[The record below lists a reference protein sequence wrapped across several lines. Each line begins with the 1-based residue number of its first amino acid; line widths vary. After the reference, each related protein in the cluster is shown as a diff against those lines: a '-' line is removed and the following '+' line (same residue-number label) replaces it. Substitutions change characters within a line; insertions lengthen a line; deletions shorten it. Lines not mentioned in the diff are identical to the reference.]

1 MVLSNKL
8 ESSGAQVTDKTA
20 VLLIRGLL
28 RERRHWLDFPV
39 LLSEQL
45 QRPVLTLD
53 LPGCGVLH
61 KEKSAASIPA
71 LRSALQ
77 QQFAKR
83 YPEYQGQPLHLVAIS
98 MGGML
103 ALDWALAAPQQVK
116 SLSLI
121 NSSSAGL
128 SPFWHRLQIRN
139 YFKVLLS
146 ALAGPLQREELI
158 WQMTVSSPLQPEVLK
173 QWQHWAIEHP
183 VSRIN
188 ALRQLWAA
196 SRFRAELRPLCPVF
210 ILSGLSDQLVS
221 PLCSR
226 ALATKLQAPLITHPE
241 AGHDLPLD
249 ATQWLVSVIDQNL
262 NEVYQ
267 QYNCA

>member
-1 MVLSNKL
+1 MVLNP
-8 ESSGAQVTDKTA
+8 DKTP

-28 RERRHWLDFPV
+28 RESRHWLDFPV

-53 LPGCGVLH
+53 LPGCGALH

-77 QQFAKR
+77 QQFAAH
-83 YPEYQGQPLHLVAIS
+83 YPQYQGQQLHVVAIS

-103 ALDWALAAPQQVK
+103 ALDWALDAPQQVK
-116 SLSLI
+116 SLSMI

-128 SPFWHRLQIRN
+128 SPFWHRLQMRN
-139 YFKVLLS
+139 YLKVLL
-146 ALAGPLQREELI
+146 AVLAGPIQREELI
-158 WQMTVSSPLQPEVLK
+158 WQMTVSSALQPEVLK
-173 QWQHWAIEHP
+173 QWQQWAIEQP
-183 VSRIN
+183 VSRSN

-196 SRFRAELRPLCPVF
+196 SRFRAERKPLCPVF
-210 ILSGLSDQLVS
+210 ILSGLADQLVS
-221 PLCSR
+221 PLCSV
-226 ALATKLQAPLITHPE
+226 ALANQLQAPLLTHPT

-249 ATQWLVSVIDQNL
+249 ATDWLIEQLISHLSFDHESRL
-262 NEVYQ
+262 R
-267 QYNCA
+267 C

>member
-1 MVLSNKL
+1 MELT
-8 ESSGAQVTDKTA
+8 TDQTP
-20 VLLIRGLL
+20 VLLLRGLL
-28 RERRHWLDFPV
+28 RESRHWLDFPA
-39 LLSEQL
+39 LLSEKL

-53 LPGCGVLH
+53 LPGCGQLNQQR
-61 KEKSAASIPA
+61 SATSVPA
-71 LRSALQ
+71 LRQQLQ
-77 QQFAKR
+77 QQWAER
-83 YPEYQGQPLHLVAIS
+83 YPQYQGQPLHLVAIS

-103 ALDWALAAPQQVK
+103 ALDWALDAPQQVK
-116 SLSLI
+116 SLVLI

-146 ALAGPLQREELI
+146 VLAGPIQREELI
-158 WQMTVSSPLQPEVLK
+158 WQMTVSSALQPEILK
-173 QWQHWAIEHP
+173 QWQQWAIEQP

-210 ILSGLSDQLVS
+210 ILSGLADQLVS
-221 PLCSR
+221 PLCSV
-226 ALATKLQAPLITHPE
+226 ALANQLQAPLLAHPT

-249 ATQWLVSVIDQNL
+249 ATDWLIEQLIAHLAFGHESEL
-262 NEVYQ
+262 R
-267 QYNCA
+267 C